1 VKAAG
6 IREFGAPVEL
16 LELPGPRALRPD
28 EVLIDV
34 RAGGMGNWDE
44 IARTGGWDMGARPPM
59 ALGVE
64 AAGVAAAVGDQV
76 DGIRVGDRVTAHSLP
91 LREQGAWAEQFIAAA
106 EHVAAVPPDVPFDAA
121 AALPVPALT
130 ADQTIGDAL
139 GVRPGEAIL
148 VNGAGGVT
156 GGMLVQLAAHRG
168 ATVIAT
174 AGPDSADRLAALG
187 ATVLDYHQPDWP
199 KQVRALTQGGVDAAA
214 NAVPAGAARTIQA
227 VRDRGRLATITS
239 DPPVAE
245 RDITVRTVF
254 VAPDGR
260 RLSSLVQLLVQGAL
274 TVSVGERFPLEQ
286 GAAALARVG
295 RGAPGSAV
303 VLLGRPGDLAGQSS
317 HGVRGQP
324 GQAR

>member
-6 IREFGAPVEL
+6 IPEFGAPVGL

-34 RAGGMGNWDE
+34 WACGMGNWDE
-44 IARTGGWDMGARPPM
+44 IARTGGWDLGIRPPM

-64 AAGVAAAVGDQV
+64 AAGLVAAAGDQV
-76 DGIRVGDRVTAHSLP
+76 TGVQVGDRVTAHSLP
-91 LREQGAWAEQFIAAA
+91 LREQGAWAERYIAAA
-106 EHVAAVPPDVPFDAA
+106 EHVAVVPAGVPFEGA

-130 ADQTIGDAL
+130 ADQAIGDAL
-139 GVRPGEAIL
+139 RVRAGEAVL

-156 GGMLVQLAAHRG
+156 GGMLVQLAVHRG

-187 ATVLDYHQPDWP
+187 ASVVLDYHQPDWP

-214 NAVPAGAARTIQA
+214 NAVPSGSVRAIQA

-239 DPPVAE
+239 DPPATE
-245 RDITVRTVF
+245 RDITVRAVL
-254 VAPDGR
+254 VAPDGG
-260 RLSSLVQLLVQGAL
+260 RLSSLVQLLEKGAL
-274 TVSVGERFPLEQ
+274 TVSVGDRFPLEQ
-286 GAAALARVG
+286 AAAALARVG
-295 RGAPGSAV
+295 HGTPGSAV
-303 VLLGRPGDLAGQSS
+303 VLLPRVPAEAGRSG
-317 HGVRGQP
+317 
-324 GQAR
+324 

>member
-1 VKAAG
+1 
-6 IREFGAPVEL
+6 
-16 LELPGPRALRPD
+16 
-28 EVLIDV
+28 
-34 RAGGMGNWDE
+34 
-44 IARTGGWDMGARPPM
+44 MGARPPM

-64 AAGVAAAVGDQV
+64 AAGVVAAVGGQV
-76 DGIRVGDRVTAHSLP
+76 AGVRVGDRVTAHSLP
-91 LREQGAWAEQFIAAA
+91 LREQGAWAERHIAAA
-106 EHVAAVPPDVPFDAA
+106 EHVAVLPPEVLFDAA

-139 GVRPGEAIL
+139 GVRPGEAVL

-156 GGMLVQLAAHRG
+156 GGMLVQLAARRG

-187 ATVLDYHQPDWP
+187 AATVLDYHQPDWP
-199 KQVRALTQGGVDAAA
+199 KQVRALAQGGVDAAA
-214 NAVPAGAARTIQA
+214 NAVPSGSVRAMQA

-239 DPPVAE
+239 DPPASE
-245 RDITVRTVF
+245 RDIAVREVY

-260 RLSSLVQLLVQGAL
+260 RLSALVQLLAQGVL

-295 RGAPGSAV
+295 HGAPGSAV
-303 VLLGRPGDLAGQSS
+303 VLHVRPVALPGQGG
-317 HGVRGQP
+317 HGVGGQP

>member
-1 VKAAG
+1 MKAAG
-6 IREFGAPVEL
+6 IREIGDAVEL
-16 LELPGPRALRPD
+16 LELSEPRALRPD

-34 RAGGMGNWDE
+34 RACGMGNWDE
-44 IARTGGWDMGARPPM
+44 IARQGGWDLGTRPPM

-64 AAGVAAAVGDQV
+64 AAGLVAAVGDQV
-76 DGIRVGDRVTAHSLP
+76 DGVQAGDRVTAHSLP
-91 LREQGAWAEQFIAAA
+91 LREQGAWAERYIAAG
-106 EHVAAVPPDVPFDAA
+106 EHVAVVPAGVPFDTA

-139 GVRPGEAIL
+139 GVRAGEAVL

-168 ATVIAT
+168 AMVIAT

-187 ATVLDYHQPDWP
+187 AAIVLDYHQPDWP

-214 NAVPAGAARTIQA
+214 NAVPSGSVRAMQA

-239 DPPVAE
+239 DPPATE
-245 RDITVRTVF
+245 RDIIIRAVL

-260 RLSSLVQLLVQGAL
+260 RLSSLVQLLDQGAL
-274 TVSVGERFPLEQ
+274 TVSVGDRFPFDQ
-286 GAAALARVG
+286 GAAALARIG
-295 RGAPGSAV
+295 HGAPGSAV
-303 VLLGRPGDLAGQSS
+303 VLLPGDLG
-317 HGVRGQP
+317 
-324 GQAR
+324 

>member
-6 IREFGAPVEL
+6 IREFGAAVEL
-16 LELPGPRALRPD
+16 LELPGPRALRAD

-34 RAGGMGNWDE
+34 RASGMGNWDE
-44 IARTGGWDMGARPPM
+44 IARKGGWDLGVRPPM

-64 AAGVAAAVGDQV
+64 AAGLVSAVGSQV
-76 DGIRVGDRVTAHSLP
+76 DRVRAGDRVTAHSLP
-91 LREQGAWAEQFIAAA
+91 LREQGAWAKRYIAAA
-106 EHVAAVPPDVPFDAA
+106 KDVAILPPDVPFDAA

-130 ADQTIGDAL
+130 ADQAIGDAL
-139 GVRPGEAIL
+139 GVRPGEAVL

-187 ATVLDYHQPDWP
+187 AATVLDYHQPDWP
-199 KQVRALTQGGVDAAA
+199 EQVRTLTQGGVDAAA
-214 NAVPAGAARTIQA
+214 NAVPAGSVKAMMA

-239 DPPVAE
+239 DPPPAE
-245 RDITVRTVF
+245 RDITVQAVF

-260 RLSSLVQLLVQGAL
+260 RLSGLVQLLVQGPL
-274 TVSVGERFPLEQ
+274 TVLVGDRFPLER

-295 RGAPGSAV
+295 HGAPGSAV
-303 VLLGRPGDLAGQSS
+303 VLVPG
-317 HGVRGQP
+317 P
-324 GQAR
+324 P